1 MLAVHW
7 TKIEHTA
14 GFLLPILDCHKKL
27 KNDTYFGGRSEKGVQ
42 ALQFKY
48 LPLLHG
54 RFKMKNDEFK
64 VLDHRDHKSQ
74 LGATYY
80 ITSTRIINITN
91 TYCNLTNNGK
101 DTTQGEVEGSEKEI
115 NGIQET
121 KTTKDWRLF
130 SLESSQTNSEINST
144 PPKQSSWQHH
154 QFPTRYSNAQ
164 LSI

>member
-1 MLAVHW
+1 MYIQQVFCCPLPLDFRLSQ
-7 TKIEHTA
+7 KIEKWHIFSILA
-14 GFLLPILDCHKKL
+14 GDQKR
-27 KNDTYFGGRSEKGVQ
+27 G
-42 ALQFKY
+42 FKHFNSNIC
-48 LPLLHG
+48 PFFMG
-54 RFKMKNDEFK
+54 ASKWKMMKFK
-64 VLDHRDHKSQ
+64 VLDHRNHKSQ